1 MPKWRKLCKN
11 GEVPSKS
18 IYGKEFEDIFGIQT
32 WRHPNQGVDRHNC
45 CYSHIPEEW
54 SLAVSI
60 LVDNVRN
67 KYKLVGLDGN
77 LEDKEIRIDQIKDKF
92 GSLQVYYTVL
102 VSDEKICNEIYKFMH
117 NKIREC
123 EKNLTKIDEHYGVPY

>member
-1 MPKWRKLCKN
+1 M
-11 GEVPSKS
+11 
-18 IYGKEFEDIFGIQT
+18 
-32 WRHPNQGVDRHNC
+32 
-45 CYSHIPEEW
+45 
-54 SLAVSI
+54 
-60 LVDNVRN
+60 RN